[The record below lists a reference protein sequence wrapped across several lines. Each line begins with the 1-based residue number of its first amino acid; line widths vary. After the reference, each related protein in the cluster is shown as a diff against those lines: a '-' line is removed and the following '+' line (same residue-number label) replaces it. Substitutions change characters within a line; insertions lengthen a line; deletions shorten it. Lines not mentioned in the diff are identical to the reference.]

1 MAIVFKIKH
10 GETLR
15 RWVVSESM
23 EEEMLPVT
31 LEQLQNKVREIFQL
45 SPETEFVI
53 TYVDKE
59 NDVITIGDDH
69 DLADAYVVQRLN
81 PLRLEVQILPSGTNA
96 SNKARAGNS
105 PANEF
110 NMEGFLKFL
119 FPQETTEALQR
130 FLQQYA
136 AELFDPSMPI
146 ATLIM
151 NAQDAFKEFLAN
163 AGMPE
168 CQRPGSSDKFTHH
181 HPYKHPHDGRCKSM
195 PKDHNHKSSHGDGRC
210 KSMPKENNEA
220 LHLGVACDSCGACPI
235 RGPRYKSN
243 KITDFDLCAACFA
256 KHGKEEDYSKIEYPL
271 HHGHYRPPFLRTG
284 FMGPPKCGRGPPFM
298 APPFMGS
305 PMCGRGPFAG
315 GPCSWKRGRSFGRHN
330 NEDKLDAHFVK
341 DVTIFDGTELTPGT
355 KFTKI
360 WSMRNNGSLPWPRD
374 TQLLHIGGDDLSSQE
389 AVGVEVCRLPE
400 SGLACGEEVELSV
413 DLVAPDK
420 AGRYTSY
427 WRLVAP
433 SGQKFGQR
441 VWVTIQV
448 VPQGELSPLL
458 QESMK
463 DEEVN
468 GTKNGPSTIVVPIL
482 STEDLQIRD
491 LSKEDM
497 IVDNSTGLNV
507 RDVATKVTDTV
518 PDLSDEMEGFS
529 LVEKPQEFTDE
540 EMVDNTGKSKMEEE
554 LKLQSLESMGFMDRE
569 LNSAL
574 LAKNDGNMQQTL
586 DDLLAS
592 AGWDSAVQDLQE
604 MGFLDQETNVKLLT
618 KYKGSIKAVV
628 KELVQKEK
636 GKAKV

>member
-1 MAIVFKIKH
+1 
-10 GETLR
+10 
-15 RWVVSESM
+15 
-23 EEEMLPVT
+23 MLT
-31 LEQLQNKVREIFQL
+31 LEQLQNKVRELFQF
-45 SPETEFVI
+45 SPETQFVI

-59 NDVITIGDDH
+59 NDVITIGDDN
-69 DLADAYVVQRLN
+69 DLADAYVIQRLN
-81 PLRLEVQILPSGTNA
+81 PLRLEVQILPSSTSA
-96 SNKARAGNS
+96 NKARAGNS

-110 NMEGFLKFL
+110 NMEEFLKFL
-119 FPQETTEALQR
+119 FPQETTEASQR

-136 AELFDPSMPI
+136 AELFDPSIPI
-146 ATLIM
+146 ATLIT
-151 NAQDAFKEFLAN
+151 NAQNAFKEFLAN
-163 AGMPE
+163 AGMAE
-168 CQRPGSSDKFTHH
+168 RQKPGPYNKFTHH
-181 HPYKHPHDGRCKSM
+181 HPYKYSHDGCCKSM
-195 PKDHNHKSSHGDGRC
+195 PKDHNHKPSHGDGRC
-210 KSMPKENNEA
+210 KSMPKENKEA
-220 LHLGVACDSCGACPI
+220 VHLGVVCDSCGACPI

-256 KHGKEEDYSKIEYPL
+256 EHGKEEDYSKMEYPV
-271 HHGHYRPPFLRTG
+271 HNGHYRPPFLRTG
-284 FMGPPKCGRGPPFM
+284 FMGPPMGGRGPPFM
-298 APPFMGS
+298 GPQFMGS

-315 GPCSWKRGRSFGRHN
+315 GPCGWKPERSFGRHN
-330 NEDKLDAHFVK
+330 NEYKKLDAHFVK
-341 DVTIFDGTELTPGT
+341 DVTIFDGTELAPGT

-360 WSMRNNGSLPWPRD
+360 WSMCNNGSLPWPQD
-374 TQLLHIGGDDLSSQE
+374 TQLLHIGGDVLSSQE
-389 AVGVEVCRLPE
+389 AVGLELPE
-400 SGLACGEEVELSV
+400 SGLACGEKVELSV

-448 VPQGELSPLL
+448 VPQGEQSPLL

-463 DEEVN
+463 DEEVD
-468 GTKNGPSTIVVPIL
+468 GTKNGPSIIVVPIL
-482 STEDLQIRD
+482 SAEDLT
-491 LSKEDM
+491 KEDM
-497 IVDNSTGLNV
+497 IIDNGTGSGAH
-507 RDVATKVTDTV
+507 DVATKVTKNV

-540 EMVDNTGKSKMEEE
+540 DMVDNAGKSKVEDE

-569 LNSAL
+569 LNSAI

-592 AGWDSAVQDLQE
+592 AGWGSALQDLQE